1 VSVIM
6 PTRNRS
12 ELLKRAIASVASAA
26 RRYPSV
32 EVVVVDDGSD
42 VAVDERSLA
51 MESELS
57 VRVIR
62 RARPAGPS
70 AARNA
75 GLDAAGGDVVGF
87 LDDDDTLHPDALRDA
102 VAFLQQGGQSACSA
116 WHAVVHPDNSSVTF
130 RAPTLAEAQTLRW
143 FDVIAAPF
151 ACIDRAMAG
160 KELWFDES
168 LSACEDWDL
177 WLRLAQSAP
186 VPVLP
191 HPLYEYHQHG
201 AARVTRTGTNVTD
214 GRRAFLAKHGDSMS
228 AACRRY
234 HEAVIALIDNDRPRA
249 VRTAASSPQAAL
261 MLATTYGSARIGLAR
276 SDPGAPARAV
286 ARITGSPALLRH
298 RAQVRD
304 P

>member
-1 VSVIM
+1 MSVIV
-6 PTRNRS
+6 PTRNRA
-12 ELLKRAIASVASAA
+12 ELLRRAIASVASAA
-26 RRYPSV
+26 ERCSPV

-42 VAVDERSLA
+42 VALDERKLTSD
-51 MESELS
+51 SDVS

-75 GLDAAGGDVVGF
+75 GLDAAGGDVVCF

-102 VAFLQQGGQSACSA
+102 VAYLRQEGQTACSS
-116 WHAVVHPDNSSVTF
+116 WHSVVHPDNSSVTF
-130 RAPTLAEAQTLRW
+130 RAPTLAAAQTLRW
-143 FDVIAAPF
+143 FDVIAALF
-151 ACIDRAMAG
+151 ACIDRALAG
-160 KELWFDES
+160 DELRFDES

-177 WLRLAQSAP
+177 WLRLARRSP

-201 AARVTRTGTNVTD
+201 AARVTRTGTNAVD

-228 AACRRY
+228 SACRRY
-234 HEAVIALIDNDRPRA
+234 HEAVIALMDNDRPRA

-261 MLATTYGSARIGLAR
+261 MLATTYGAARVGSAR

-286 ARITGSPALLRH
+286 ARIVGPLELLRH
-298 RAQVRD
+298 RH
-304 P
+304 